1 MHSYPTFYYY
11 YTYIYISNYMYN
23 IITFSRYSIGKT
35 FLNINITVQRVNSVF
50 NFTKIEAIL
59 RLLNIIYTIRWISFE
74 ISRIFQNTNLSIQD

>member
-1 MHSYPTFYYY
+1 MFYYY

>member
-1 MHSYPTFYYY
+1 MFYYY

-59 RLLNIIYTIRWISFE
+59 RLLNLIYTIR
-74 ISRIFQNTNLSIQD
+74 